1 MNYFVGVDI
10 GGTTTTLAIGNSD
23 REVVAISNQFETR
36 SVHGPQATVTA
47 ITETAVRELQK
58 IGASLAHVR
67 SVGLAT
73 PGPATRDGVLLR
85 APNLDPALWDQ
96 CPIRDLVEAALR
108 PSSPQL
114 QVAYIGDGQAAAL
127 GEFSIRSGAIQ
138 SSLLNVDPSANQDIR
153 SLFMAIVGTGL
164 GGGYVRK
171 GQVVRGS
178 QGRAGHIGHIILPRY
193 AFRHEHDRKLL
204 VGNAF
209 CTAESA
215 CSLTALTHQLQ
226 YRLSLEDFEHHPLRK
241 APGSYRDK
249 AKQLRQLAAQGDEL
263 ALELFD
269 DQARALGI
277 ALLNVN
283 YLGDYDRLVIG
294 GGVCDLAPTVLER
307 YRQAAESAY
316 RQYALSGF
324 ANLDRLEFS
333 VCGDDAPVIG
343 ALMSSY
349 ENADSTDRL

>member
-1 MNYFVGVDI
+1 MTYFLGVDI
-10 GGTTTTLAIGNSD
+10 GGTTTTLAIGNAD
-23 REVVAISNQFETR
+23 REVAAIGAQFDTR
-36 SVHGPQATVTA
+36 SNAGPKATVAA
-47 ITETAVRELQK
+47 IVDNAAQELAK
-58 IGASLAHVR
+58 LGASLAHVR
-67 SVGLAT
+67 AVGLAT
-73 PGPATRDGVLLR
+73 PGPATRDGVLLKT
-85 APNLDPALWDQ
+85 PNLDPALWDQ
-96 CPIRDLVEAALR
+96 CPIRRMLEEALQPA
-108 PSSPQL
+108 SPGL
-114 QVAYIGDGQAAAL
+114 AVTYIGDGQAAAL
-127 GEFSIRSGAIQ
+127 GEFSIRTGAV
-138 SSLLNVDPSANQDIR
+138 SCARLNVDVAGQQGLT
-153 SLFMAIVGTGL
+153 SLFMVIVGTGL
-164 GGGYVRK
+164 GGGSVRK

-178 QGRAGHIGHIILPRY
+178 QGRAGHVGHIILPRY

-226 YRLSLEDFEHHPLRK
+226 YRLSLEDYQHHPLNK
-241 APGSYRDK
+241 AAGSYRDK
-249 AKQLRQLAAQGDEL
+249 AKQLRKLAAQGDAL

-277 ALLNVN
+277 TLLNVN

-294 GGVCDLAPTVLER
+294 GGVCDLAPDVRER
-307 YRQAAESAY
+307 YRQAAEAAY

-343 ALMSSY
+343 ALTCAY
-349 ENADSTDRL
+349 DVAAAK